1 MRVEQDNVSLPKS
14 LEEGINPSCPL
25 SLAHNT
31 PPLHVIQLQDAT
43 LGVDGAF
50 IRPQTNLWN
59 LCIEL
64 PASLQSCEK

>member
-1 MRVEQDNVSLPKS
+1 MRVEQDNVSLPKN
-14 LEEGINPSCPL
+14 LEEGINPSP
-25 SLAHNT
+25 SVLAHNT
-31 PPLHVIQLQDAT
+31 PPLHVIQFQDAT
-43 LGVDGAF
+43 LGVEGTF